1 MLIIVNLLFSDNAEE
16 QEESLFDNCC
26 LEEVQI
32 FSTVRFSEEEGESAF
47 VAEVE
52 DILFL
57 SFEFSLEVIVSFL
70 VEESDTW
77 IL

>member
-1 MLIIVNLLFSDNAEE
+1 MLIMIYLLFSDNAEE
-16 QEESLFDNCC
+16 KEESLFDNFG

-32 FSTVRFSEEEGESAF
+32 FSTVIFSEEEGESAF

-57 SFEFSLEVIVSFL
+57 SFEFSLEEMISFL
-70 VEESDTW
+70 LEESDTW

>member
-16 QEESLFDNCC
+16 LEESLFDNCG

-32 FSTVRFSEEEGESAF
+32 FSTVIFSEEEGESAF

-57 SFEFSLEVIVSFL
+57 
-70 VEESDTW
+70 
-77 IL
+77 